1 MAMTATESIAEFS
14 EQPTWCGLMR
24 LFTGQTREIVASANV
39 FRRWTREH
47 LILREPNEAELKE
60 HDRVC
65 KTLIRVLQFGQ
76 IAVSDPIF
84 PDKSLAEEV
93 AFAIRRLTE
102 DWEMLH
108 NPMPEAEARK
118 LIPDLFAA

>member
-1 MAMTATESIAEFS
+1 MTRAESIAEFA
-14 EQPTWCGLMR
+14 EQPTLPAVTWL
-24 LFTGQTREIVASANV
+24 LAEQTREMVAKTSG

-47 LILREPNEAELKE
+47 LLQREPSPAELQQ
-60 HDRVC
+60 HAQIC
-65 KTLIRVLQFGQ
+65 KWLIRLLRLEQM
-76 IAVSDPIF
+76 ALDEPDF

-93 AFAIRRLTE
+93 AFAIRGLKS

-108 NPMPEAEARK
+108 NPMPEAEAGK

>member
-1 MAMTATESIAEFS
+1 MTVAEYSTEFS
-14 EQPTWCGLMR
+14 EQPTLSSLMR
-24 LFTGQTREIVASANV
+24 LFTEQTREMVASANV

-76 IAVSDPIF
+76 IAVSDPVF

-93 AFAIRRLTE
+93 AFTIRRLTE

-108 NPMPEAEARK
+108 NPMPEAEATK

>member
-1 MAMTATESIAEFS
+1 MTATESIAEFS
-14 EQPTWCGLMR
+14 EQPTLPAVTR
-24 LFTGQTREIVASANV
+24 LLVEQTREMVAKANA
-39 FRRWTREH
+39 FRSWTREH
-47 LILREPNEAELKE
+47 LLLREPGVAALKQ
-60 HDRVC
+60 HDEVC
-65 KTLIRVLQFGQ
+65 KWLIRLLRLEQL
-76 IAVSDPIF
+76 ALAEPDF